1 MDCNTCVIGVTLILA
16 GFYMSLLKQDKDIFV
31 DFYNLLNVSQKERY
45 IQIIK
50 ERMRAYVMG
59 MTIGLLSA
67 IMFHYRMPTQTYPL
81 CTFLTIVYVVK
92 LLVYYFY
99 PKSPLMLWL
108 H

>member
-16 GFYMSLLKQDKDIFV
+16 SLYMSLLKQDKDIFV

-67 IMFHYRMPTQTYPL
+67 IISL
-81 CTFLTIVYVVK
+81 
-92 LLVYYFY
+92 
-99 PKSPLMLWL
+99 
-108 H
+108 